1 MIQNEKRLNRH
12 FPLSLILLRRRND
25 YVEYEIGSKAF
36 IIESNRILREVTIVR
51 KNSDFYIVR
60 FDNNGSIQL
69 RKSRIFPT
77 REAAEQ
83 HLSKKDRASQTSGSQ
98 SPYQPWH

>member
-1 MIQNEKRLNRH
+1 M
-12 FPLSLILLRRRND
+12 
-25 YVEYEIGSKAF
+25 EYEIGSKAF

-51 KNSDFYIVR
+51 KNSDFYFVR

-77 REAAEQ
+77 REVAEQ
-83 HLSKKDRASQTSGSQ
+83 QLSKNNRASQTSGSQ
-98 SPYQPWH
+98 SPYQPWHNYEKTLKI

>member
-1 MIQNEKRLNRH
+1 M
-12 FPLSLILLRRRND
+12 
-25 YVEYEIGSKAF
+25 EYEIGSKAF

-77 REAAEQ
+77 REVAEQ
-83 HLSKKDRASQTSGSQ
+83 QLSKNNRASQTSGSQ

>member
-1 MIQNEKRLNRH
+1 M
-12 FPLSLILLRRRND
+12 
-25 YVEYEIGSKAF
+25 EYEIGSKAF

-60 FDNNGSIQL
+60 FDSNGCIQL
-69 RKSRIFPT
+69 RKSRVFSSE
-77 REAAEQ
+77 EAAKE
-83 HLSKKDRASQTSGSQ
+83 HLSKNDRASQTSGSQ

>member
-1 MIQNEKRLNRH
+1 MEC
-12 FPLSLILLRRRND
+12 
-25 YVEYEIGSKAF
+25 EIGSKAF

-69 RKSRIFPT
+69 CKSRVFPT

-83 HLSKKDRASQTSGSQ
+83 HLLKKNPHLRHLGVNHRISLGIKR
-98 SPYQPWH
+98 

>member
-1 MIQNEKRLNRH
+1 M
-12 FPLSLILLRRRND
+12 
-25 YVEYEIGSKAF
+25 EYEIGSKAF

-69 RKSRIFPT
+69 RKSRVFPT

-83 HLSKKDRASQTSGSQ
+83 HLSKNNAHLRHLGVNHHISLGIKR
-98 SPYQPWH
+98 

>member
-1 MIQNEKRLNRH
+1 M
-12 FPLSLILLRRRND
+12 
-25 YVEYEIGSKAF
+25 EYEIGSKAF
-36 IIESNRILREVTIVR
+36 IIESNRILRKVTIVR

-77 REAAEQ
+77 SEAAEQ
-83 HLSKKDRASQTSGSQ
+83 HLSKNNRASQTSGSQ

>member
-1 MIQNEKRLNRH
+1 M
-12 FPLSLILLRRRND
+12 
-25 YVEYEIGSKAF
+25 EYEIGSKAF

-77 REAAEQ
+77 REVAEQ
-83 HLSKKDRASQTSGSQ
+83 QLSKNNRASQTSGSQ
-98 SPYQPWH
+98 SPYQPWY

>member
-77 REAAEQ
+77 RE
-83 HLSKKDRASQTSGSQ
+83 HLGVNHHISLGIKR
-98 SPYQPWH
+98 

>member
-1 MIQNEKRLNRH
+1 M
-12 FPLSLILLRRRND
+12 
-25 YVEYEIGSKAF
+25 EYEIGSKAF

-77 REAAEQ
+77 REVAEQ
-83 HLSKKDRASQTSGSQ
+83 QLSKNDRASQTSGSQ

>member
-1 MIQNEKRLNRH
+1 M
-12 FPLSLILLRRRND
+12 
-25 YVEYEIGSKAF
+25 EYEIGSKAF

-77 REAAEQ
+77 RDAAEQ
-83 HLSKKDRASQTSGSQ
+83 HLSKNVRASQTSGSQ

>member
-1 MIQNEKRLNRH
+1 M
-12 FPLSLILLRRRND
+12 
-25 YVEYEIGSKAF
+25 EYEIGSKAL

-77 REAAEQ
+77 RKAAEQ
-83 HLSKKDRASQTSGSQ
+83 HLSKNNRTSQTSGSQ
-98 SPYQPWH
+98 SPYQPRH

>member
-1 MIQNEKRLNRH
+1 M
-12 FPLSLILLRRRND
+12 
-25 YVEYEIGSKAF
+25 EYEIGSKAL

-77 REAAEQ
+77 REVAEQ
-83 HLSKKDRASQTSGSQ
+83 QLSKNNRASQTSGSQ

>member
-1 MIQNEKRLNRH
+1 M
-12 FPLSLILLRRRND
+12 
-25 YVEYEIGSKAF
+25 EYEIGSKAF

-69 RKSRIFPT
+69 RQKPD
-77 REAAEQ
+77 
-83 HLSKKDRASQTSGSQ
+83 L
-98 SPYQPWH
+98 PYQGSCRTASFKE

>member
-1 MIQNEKRLNRH
+1 M
-12 FPLSLILLRRRND
+12 
-25 YVEYEIGSKAF
+25 EYEIGSKAF

-83 HLSKKDRASQTSGSQ
+83 HLSKNKRTSQTSGSQ
-98 SPYQPWH
+98 SPYQHWY

>member
-12 FPLSLILLRRRND
+12 FPLRLILLRRRND
-25 YVEYEIGSKAF
+25 YMEYEIGSKAF

-60 FDNNGSIQL
+60 FDNNGSI
-69 RKSRIFPT
+69 
-77 REAAEQ
+77 
-83 HLSKKDRASQTSGSQ
+83 
-98 SPYQPWH
+98 

>member
-1 MIQNEKRLNRH
+1 M
-12 FPLSLILLRRRND
+12 
-25 YVEYEIGSKAF
+25 EYEIRSKAF

-83 HLSKKDRASQTSGSQ
+83 HLSKNNRTSQTSGSQ
-98 SPYQPWH
+98 SPYQPWHY